1 MLYTV
6 LFAIA
11 TLCYAIDMPDTSSE
25 GHMMVAF
32 EEFIEKFEKVYENEA
47 HRMERWGIFRRNLL
61 KIEELEREQ
70 PRATF
75 GITRFMDL
83 THHEFSKIHS
93 GCFNHF
99 AREDEARK
107 ELEQQGLNR
116 DQEYTYSGSVDWTT
130 QGAVTDVKNQGNCG
144 SCWSFSTTGA
154 LEGAHAIK
162 TGNLIPLSE
171 QNLVDCSILN
181 AGCDGGSMA
190 LAFFY
195 TERHPLESEA
205 DYPYVSGDTSKAGT
219 CNYDSSKGQVGA
231 SDYTMVTANSASALM
246 SALDNGPVSVAIQA
260 DQPVF
265 QFYTGGII
273 TEASCGTTLDHG
285 VLAVGYSDSEGF
297 FKVKNSWSADWGESG
312 YVRIGNSND
321 NICGILSQPVQPQ
334 V

>member
-6 LFAIA
+6 LFALV

-61 KIEELEREQ
+61 KIEELELQQ
-70 PRATF
+70 PSATF
-75 GITRFMDL
+75 GITKFMDL
-83 THHEFSKIHS
+83 TTHEFSKIHS

-99 AREDEARK
+99 ARQEEARQ
-107 ELEQQGLNR
+107 ELEQQGVFTDR
-116 DQEYTYSGSVDWTT
+116 EYTYNGEVDWVS

-154 LEGAHAIK
+154 LEGAYQIK
-162 TGNLIPLSE
+162 TGTLTPLSE
-171 QNLVDCSILN
+171 QNLVDCSVLN

-190 LAFFY
+190 LAFLY

-205 DYPYVSGDTSKAGT
+205 DYPYTSGDTSTAGS
-219 CNYDSSKGQVGA
+219 CQYQSSKGVVGA
-231 SDYTMVTANSASALM
+231 SDYDMVTANSARALM
-246 SALDNGPVSVAIQA
+246 SALDKGPVSVAIQA

-265 QFYTGGII
+265 QFYTGGVI
-273 TEASCGTTLDHG
+273 TEASCGTQLDHG
-285 VLAVGYSDSEGF
+285 VLAVGYSDSQGY

-312 YVRIGNSND
+312 YVRISNSAG
-321 NICGILSQPVQPQ
+321 NICGILSQPVQPS